1 MANIEDYWDEE
12 MVESIIDL
20 LREYNDLFST
30 TFIEMKGI
38 EGDLGE
44 IKIPLRV
51 EVRPIRQQP
60 YRLNLIYKQKVKVE
74 IDRMLGV
81 GIIEPVEEFKWIRPM
96 VV

>member
-1 MANIEDYWDEE
+1 

-30 TFIEMKGI
+30 TFTEMKGI

-44 IKIPLRV
+44 MKIPLRV
-51 EVRPIRQQP
+51 EVRPIKQQP
-60 YRLNLIYKQKVKVE
+60 YRLNLIYKQKFKVE

-96 VV
+96 VVQENKKGGI